1 MDGDG
6 ETMSPLPAPRPRVF
20 PVSGISSTP
29 RCGHTLTALAG
40 PDGDLQGARLV
51 LFGEASA
58 GPLSRPS
65 PIAISTCSTR
75 AGLASCQWSAYRQA
89 NIVLSFLLHRRRRDG
104 ARGLSEARRQRPAS
118 VARASKLWHRWESIC
133 GCLAACWLSSMD

>member
-51 LFGEASA
+51 LFGEA
-58 GPLSRPS
+58 
-65 PIAISTCSTR
+65 
-75 AGLASCQWSAYRQA
+75 
-89 NIVLSFLLHRRRRDG
+89 VLDVS
-104 ARGLSEARRQRPAS
+104 
-118 VARASKLWHRWESIC
+118 
-133 GCLAACWLSSMD
+133 